1 MERKGREKPYNK
13 INGVIYPKHYFY
25 RNGKSDADWILSRM
39 AVIPAGKQA
48 EVSEEYE
55 RLYMG
60 SDNQSRKRANTW
72 LDGLAREYRKGV
84 A

>member
-1 MERKGREKPYNK
+1 MALRKQPPNQFE
-13 INGVIYPKHYFY
+13 GVIYPRFYHY
-25 RNGKSDADWILSRM
+25 RKGVSDRGWILSRM
-39 AVIPAGKQA
+39 AVIPVDKQQEIA
-48 EVSEEYE
+48 FEYE

-72 LDGLAREYRKGV
+72 LDGLAREYRKGG